1 MNIHTSGLLDNLTFP
16 KIFILSDQYRKPT
29 HLLLRWQHGQQLL
42 DALPVDDGGVHLHD
56 GRPDDPRGREL
67 CHADVDGVGP
77 LVVQHDDLPVG
88 GHRHLLAVLGEGGGV
103 LAPGWRF
110 NRKHL
115 GEVLAL
121 KIARVFA

>member
-1 MNIHTSGLLDNLTFP
+1 MVRILNDSGLLDNLTFP

-77 LVVQHDDLPVG
+77 LVVQHDYLP
-88 GHRHLLAVLGEGGGV
+88 GV
-103 LAPGWRF
+103 RAFLECSPI
-110 NRKHL
+110 
-115 GEVLAL
+115 
-121 KIARVFA
+121 IAISTT